1 MIVKK
6 TMYLSMKN
14 LSEYICL
21 STSTDFN
28 TIWKEWSERYKP
40 LEETIPDLKKLG
52 EQLCKIDKKEIKNVP
67 ERGYREVIK
76 KMLKPEINKEELL
89 DDRYDT
95 NGN

>member
-1 MIVKK
+1 
-6 TMYLSMKN
+6 MKN

-40 LEETIPDLKKLG
+40 LEETIQNLKKLG

-67 ERGYREVIK
+67 ERWYREVIK
-76 KMLKPEINKEELL
+76 KTLKPEINKEELL
-89 DDRYDT
+89 DDRYGT
-95 NGN
+95 NCN

>member
-1 MIVKK
+1 
-6 TMYLSMKN
+6 MKD

-21 STSTDFN
+21 STSTDFY
-28 TIWKEWSERYKP
+28 TIWEEWSERYKP

-52 EQLCKIDKKEIKNVP
+52 VQLCKIDKKEIKNVP

-76 KMLKPEINKEELL
+76 KTLKPEINKEELL

-95 NGN
+95 NCN